1 MSGPAAILLACVL
14 ASACSQPQTQ
24 SEPPETLSMQ
34 AGVRPVFASP
44 NARRYHK
51 DRTCKELTRTN
62 SRMSVADARKQGM
75 LPCPTVSRGTNR
87 PTENACGNAIGSST
101 NWSGHG

>member
-1 MSGPAAILLACVL
+1 MSDVRAGRKDNPTRSLNADLCKDLKRKQALL

-24 SEPPETLSMQ
+24 PNAPETLSME
-34 AGVRPVFASP
+34 AGIRPVYASP

-51 DRTCKELTRTN
+51 DRSCKELTRTN

-75 LPCPTVSRGTNR
+75 LPCPTCR
-87 PTENACGNAIGSST
+87 PAR
-101 NWSGHG
+101 